1 MTTDTAIPSATT
13 TWEVVGGPIPPAA
26 IEPEAAG
33 IAARHQLRLHRPGPQ
48 AHLQLTEA
56 DGTVLVAVSWRPAT
70 PALPEVLSHVLPG
83 RPRLDILIDARPGGQ
98 AAADDLHTALREQ
111 ARRYDPSELSAI
123 TASMPLLARHS
134 TPDANLAGWAV
145 IARDHYVENTLAL
158 LLAIQRCGV
167 PPQWIYALAKGD
179 RTRGRD
185 RIHAT
190 LTGLGCA
197 SGVLDNTAIN
207 APDSHAADLA
217 QTLVQVDAFIDAA
230 HAAGR
235 PVLVIDDGGL
245 IAQGYGRP
253 DAPRRIDAALE
264 LTVSGLKRITAA
276 RPLAIP
282 VFNMAR
288 SAVKTRLGYPEI
300 ADACVRRLR
309 ALLPAVKTIGR
320 PVLVLGYGTLGSRLA
335 AALHAHGCQL
345 HVVDPDPLALIA
357 AAEAGHATYRTAVH
371 ALRTTVPLI
380 VAGTTGDSGA
390 LPEEAIALLP
400 DGAILAPFATADF
413 APVTSDTSPAQQTG
427 HIPGVGRRYRLPTG
441 AEVTML
447 GDGRSLNLF
456 EADAI
461 PNQGY
466 DAYRAG
472 TLIAA
477 RALCAQAATL
487 PPGVHTTLVDTLIA
501 ASGLYDDYYRTY
513 LTSQAATPTPAPTLT
528 VREPSPVAGL
538 NACVVG
544 YGAAGRLHAGIL
556 TGAGA
561 ELTILDPKHQDLPR
575 TCRSFHHNIDD
586 LPATRAIDLWSV
598 CCPTAEHLS
607 VLRSILARDPAAR
620 VLLEKP
626 ACQAH
631 EIVALTDLLDR
642 HPRAR
647 LLVTD
652 QYQHATALDG
662 AAGLL
667 AQHAGGPIDH
677 LTVSFTKDRTAD
689 IADGR
694 FIDRSYGVLGY
705 EWLHMLAVLRRLLPA
720 EAMTSYLTSDP
731 CDATLRAV
739 FDPRLFVATLT
750 EHATAPLG
758 DGLVHLDLHSSITTP
773 AIVVGRTPADITRW
787 HRGLRA
793 ADDRQRYLTVH
804 AADTLVTVRLDP
816 VTTTGGWQL
825 QRNQHRLVAERDG
838 KILHDEII
846 DDSPLH
852 TAITSAAETLTGS
865 QPVPPPDLSG
875 LRRISAMADY
885 LRTQHSFGD
894 APGQE
899 KVTALDQIMH

>member
-13 TWEVVGGPIPPAA
+13 TWEVADGPITPAA
-26 IEPEAAG
+26 IEAEAAA

-48 AHLQLTEA
+48 AHLQLT
-56 DGTVLVAVSWRPAT
+56 DPGGTVLVTVRWRHAT
-70 PALPEVLSHVLPG
+70 LARPDTLSHVLPDQ
-83 RPRLDILIDARPGGQ
+83 PRLQILIDAHPGGQ
-98 AAADDLHTALREQ
+98 AAADDLHAELRQ
-111 ARRYDPSELSAI
+111 QTRRYDPAELRAI
-123 TASMPLLARHS
+123 TASMPLLARHA
-134 TPDANLAGWAV
+134 TPDTALSTWAV
-145 IARDHYVENTLAL
+145 IVRDHYVENTLAL
-158 LLAIQRCGV
+158 LLAIQHCGV

-179 RTRGRD
+179 RTQGRD

-207 APDSHAADLA
+207 APDSHAADLTQA
-217 QTLVQVDAFIDAA
+217 LAQVDAFIDAA

-253 DAPRRIDAALE
+253 DAPRRINAALE
-264 LTVSGLKRITAA
+264 LTVSGLKRIDAA
-276 RPLAIP
+276 GPLAIP
-282 VFNMAR
+282 VFNLAR

-300 ADACVRRLR
+300 ADACLRRLR

-345 HVVDPDPLALIA
+345 HVVDPDSLALIA
-357 AAEAGHATYRTAVH
+357 AAEAGHATYRTAAA
-371 ALRTTVPLI
+371 ALRTVAPLI

-390 LPEEAIALLP
+390 LPEEAITLLP

-413 APVTSDTSPAQQTG
+413 APLTSGTTPARQSD
-427 HIPGVGRRYRLPTG
+427 HIPGVGRRYQLPTG
-441 AEVTML
+441 AEITVL

-477 RALCAQAATL
+477 KALCAQAATL
-487 PPGVHTTLVDTLIA
+487 PPGVHTTLVDTTIA

-513 LTSQAATPTPAPTLT
+513 LTSQAATPTPALT
-528 VREPSPVAGL
+528 VREPSAVAGL
-538 NACVVG
+538 SACVVG

-556 TGAGA
+556 TAAGA

-586 LPATRAIDLWSV
+586 LPETRPINLWSV
-598 CCPTAEHLS
+598 CCPTAEHLP

-620 VLLEKP
+620 ILLEKP

-631 EIVALTDLLDR
+631 EIAALAELLDR

-647 LLVTD
+647 LIVTD
-652 QYQHATALDG
+652 QYQHAAALDG
-662 AAGLL
+662 VTGLL
-667 AQHAGGPIDH
+667 ADHAGGPIDH
-677 LTVSFTKDRTAD
+677 LTVSFTKDRTSD
-689 IADGR
+689 IAVGR

-705 EWLHMLAVLRRLLPA
+705 EWLHMLAVLRRLLPVD
-720 EAMTSYLTSDP
+720 AMTSYLTSDP
-731 CDATLRAV
+731 RDATLRAV

-773 AIVVGRTPADITRW
+773 AIVVGRTPANTTRW

-793 ADDRQRYLTVH
+793 ADDRQRYLTAH
-804 AADTLVTVRLDP
+804 AADTLVTIHLDP

-838 KILHDEII
+838 KVLHDDVI

-852 TAITSAAETLTGS
+852 TAITSAAETLTGT

-885 LRTQHSFGD
+885 LRTQHPFGD
-894 APGQE
+894 APGQDGDA
-899 KVTALDQIMH
+899 ALDQIAQ